1 MARVAAA
8 CRGRG
13 AARVSVAA
21 AHGLFTG
28 GAEAMWREPAI
39 DEVVVTDTVPVT
51 SLNEAARK
59 RLVILQAADLFADA
73 IKSLVG
79 EAHHRQADP

>member
-1 MARVAAA
+1 MIDDLISTGTTMARVAAA
-8 CRGRG
+8 CRERG

-51 SLNEAARK
+51 SLTR
-59 RLVILQAADLFADA
+59 RRGSVL
-73 IKSLVG
+73 
-79 EAHHRQADP
+79 